1 MKVNYIHIIFSVLLL
16 LNFKAE
22 AQTES
27 QFTNYMYNVQQ
38 FNPAYVGIPEHS
50 VITGTFRSQW
60 TGLEGAPE
68 TQWLSFGTPLANN
81 RMGLGLNLM
90 HDKIGPSSYKNFS
103 LVYAYNLRL
112 NESMKLSLGVNG
124 GGSFLDVD
132 FTKGQFE
139 TPGDI
144 AKNNVNN
151 EFYARVGAGAILSAD
166 DWFLGFSVPNFFKQD
181 FYDAE
186 VRNVVAD
193 KMQYNLFAGYMF
205 YLNRNLALR
214 PSVLANVV
222 EGNPITL
229 NANANFLLFD
239 RLSLG
244 LGYRYD
250 ESINGMAGFKILNEL
265 FVGYSYDFATNDFS
279 DYHNGS
285 HEIVIRFKF
294 NKNDFNFRNAL
305 NSY

>member
-1 MKVNYIHIIFSVLLL
+1 MLLL
-16 LNFKAE
+16 LFFKAQ

-38 FNPAYVGIPEHS
+38 FNPAYVSIPGQS
-50 VITGTFRSQW
+50 IITGTFRSQW
-60 TGLEGAPE
+60 TGLDGAPE
-68 TQWLSFGTPLANN
+68 SQWLNFGTPIASEK
-81 RMGLGLNLM
+81 MGIGLNLM

-103 LVYAYNLRL
+103 VVYAYKLRL
-112 NESMKLSLGVNG
+112 NEQLDLSLGVNG

-132 FTKGQFE
+132 FTKGNFE
-139 TPGDI
+139 NPGDN

-151 EFYARVGAGAILSAD
+151 EFYARIGAGAILNAK

-186 VRNVVAD
+186 VRNIVAD
-193 KMQYNLFAGYMF
+193 KLQFDLFAGYLV

-214 PSVLANVV
+214 PSVLAHAV

-229 NANANFLLFD
+229 NVNANLLLYD

-250 ESINGMAGFKILNEL
+250 ESINGMAGFQILNGL
-265 FVGYSYDFATNDFS
+265 FIGYSYDFATNDFS

-285 HEIVIRFKF
+285 HEIVIRYRF
-294 NKNDFNFRNAL
+294 NKPDYNFSSAL
-305 NSY
+305 DSY